1 MRKVIRDTLT
11 KNGFTDLHE
20 AVDGKDAVE
29 KYFELQP
36 DLVLMDITMPNMDG
50 LEALKAIRAKDN
62 KANVVMCSA
71 MGQEAM
77 VVEAVQAGIK
87 DFIVKPFKE
96 DRLMKTV
103 NSILGNPD
111 GSGQCRKCFGPS
123 VQFWASWC
131 WLSVYPLCCRTGTGR
146 RSKPPGKADAYNF
159 GPGGGGKGSKAPP
172 GPRGRNVLF
181 PGGDSGEHHL
191 SGKAHCRGGRGLD
204 GRRRRRRRAK
214 MGFQEALHSVL
225 EQRKQQR
232 RP

>member
-1 MRKVIRDTLT
+1 MAKILIVDDAAFMRKVIRDTLT

-20 AVDGKDAVE
+20 AVDGKDA
-29 KYFELQP
+29 

-103 NSILGNPD
+103 NSILGNP
-111 GSGQCRKCFGPS
+111 
-123 VQFWASWC
+123 
-131 WLSVYPLCCRTGTGR
+131 
-146 RSKPPGKADAYNF
+146 
-159 GPGGGGKGSKAPP
+159 
-172 GPRGRNVLF
+172 
-181 PGGDSGEHHL
+181 
-191 SGKAHCRGGRGLD
+191 
-204 GRRRRRRRAK
+204 
-214 MGFQEALHSVL
+214 
-225 EQRKQQR
+225 
-232 RP
+232 

>member
-1 MRKVIRDTLT
+1 MAKILIVDDAAFMRKVIRDTLT

-62 KANVVMCSA
+62 KANV
-71 MGQEAM
+71 EAM

-103 NSILGNPD
+103 NSILGNP
-111 GSGQCRKCFGPS
+111 
-123 VQFWASWC
+123 
-131 WLSVYPLCCRTGTGR
+131 
-146 RSKPPGKADAYNF
+146 
-159 GPGGGGKGSKAPP
+159 
-172 GPRGRNVLF
+172 
-181 PGGDSGEHHL
+181 
-191 SGKAHCRGGRGLD
+191 
-204 GRRRRRRRAK
+204 
-214 MGFQEALHSVL
+214 
-225 EQRKQQR
+225 
-232 RP
+232 